1 MLRVAL
7 FIILFLSACATVPVD
22 SPAPAPE
29 GQTQLSKAEIRL
41 RADRA
46 ARQFVRVVKTV
57 EPVAEQVCREETRDV
72 PCDFKILVDDRLG
85 QPPNAFH
92 TVGKGGEPL
101 IAFNLA
107 LILAVE
113 NEDELAFVMSH
124 EAAHHIAGHIDRAK
138 VSATLG
144 AQIFGGAAATISGGD
159 PEAIRAGQEFGAA
172 IGLRS
177 FSKEFELEADALG
190 TIIAQRAGYD
200 PIRGAEFFTRLPDP
214 GDRFL
219 GTHPPNAARI
229 ATVRRVA
236 SGL

>member
-7 FIILFLSACATVPVD
+7 ALILLLSACATVPTV
-22 SPAPAPE
+22 PPPGPGTAPAPS
-29 GQTQLSKAEIRL
+29 QSEIQQ

-57 EPVAEQVCREETRDV
+57 EPVAEQVCRERTRDV
-72 PCDFKILVDDRLG
+72 TCDFQIVVDDRLG

-92 TVGKGGEPL
+92 TLGRNGEPL

-113 NEDELAFVMSH
+113 NEDELAFIMGH
-124 EAAHHIAGHIDRAK
+124 EAAHHIAGHIERAK
-138 VSATLG
+138 RGATLG

-159 PEAIRAGQEFGAA
+159 ADAIRAGQEFGAA
-172 IGLRS
+172 LGIRT

-190 TIIAQRAGYD
+190 TIITQRAGYD
-200 PIRGAEFFTRLPDP
+200 PIRGAQFFNRLPDP
-214 GDRFL
+214 GNRFL

-229 ATVRRVA
+229 ETVRRVA
-236 SGL
+236 SGS